1 MKNNNID
8 IKLEW
13 KTLLSF
19 PNVLSKSNRFPTF
32 NVTLKNKD
40 LTLDKILDLNNH
52 TIINTKSFSAQNNSK
67 KLKFNLNE
75 EKNFIS
81 SNFSYT
87 FEANLKRYKENNN
100 KIGFYKDIDFDI
112 EYNNF
117 NKQSFNFHVEYE
129 ILKDINKKSLFNKI
143 YRSNDFLS
151 IKILSDKDYVNI
163 NNIYSYLILP
173 TLSNRTEK
181 NRPLKNL
188 FIENI
193 SSKWLDNN
201 NTTSLLTVPFIES
214 DLVEVSENI
223 NIKILPL
230 TKWQSDMYAFLKD
243 NEKEEDINIFLNED
257 FKTQIINIGKIYK
270 QSANY
275 ETLIFFQNYLYLF
288 NTESLLNSASN
299 IQIGDVSF
307 NNYYPILNKNN
318 NNKMVCLSE
327 DINTDDV
334 IDNEYNIQKDY
345 LGYYN
350 QDQTQYVDINLD
362 LDYFQSRN
370 IRNVKILEANENEE
384 ECTLY
389 VEFVTD
395 FFENEKFYIESNQ
408 NLKYIEKYKTSIND
422 RDYITFLFEYK
433 YSLEKIKDFLSL
445 NENLTRKQILS
456 EKDLVNFSAKLI
468 M

>member
-19 PNVLSKSNRFPTF
+19 PSVLSRSNRFPSF
-32 NVTLKNKD
+32 NVTLKHKELIID
-40 LTLDKILDLNNH
+40 EFLDLNNH
-52 TIINTKSFSAQNNSK
+52 VIINTKSFSAQNGSK
-67 KLKFNLNE
+67 KLKYNLNE

-81 SNFSYT
+81 SNFSYP
-87 FEANLKRYKENNN
+87 FESNFKKYKENNN
-100 KIGFYKDIDFDI
+100 KIGFYKNIDFNI
-112 EYNNF
+112 GYNNF
-117 NKQSFNFHVEYE
+117 NKQFFNFYVEYE
-129 ILKDINKKSLFNKI
+129 MLEDINKKSLFNKI

-151 IKILSDKDYVNI
+151 IKILSNKDYINA
-163 NNIYSYLILP
+163 NNIYSYLIFSN
-173 TLSNRTEK
+173 LSNRIEK

-188 FIENI
+188 FVENI
-193 SSKWLDNN
+193 NLKWLDNN
-201 NTTSLLTVPFIES
+201 NATPLLTIPFIES

-230 TKWQSDMYAFLKD
+230 TKWQSDMYVFLTN
-243 NEKEEDINIFLNED
+243 NEKEEDINVFLNEC
-257 FKTQIINIGKIYK
+257 FKNQIINIGKIYK
-270 QSANY
+270 QSVNY

-288 NTESLLNSASN
+288 NTESLANSVNN
-299 IQIGDVSF
+299 IQIGNVNF
-307 NNYYPILNKNN
+307 NNYYPILNKD
-318 NNKMVCLSE
+318 NKDRMICLSE
-327 DINTDDV
+327 DINSDDV
-334 IDNEYNIQKDY
+334 LDNEYNLQKNY

-350 QDQTQYVDINLD
+350 QSQTKYVDINLD

-370 IRNVKILEANENEE
+370 IRSVRILEINEDEK

-389 VEFVTD
+389 IEFITD

-408 NLKYIEKYKTSIND
+408 NLKYIEKYKTSIDD

-433 YSLEKIKDFLSL
+433 YSLQKIKEFLSL
-445 NENLTRKQILS
+445 NQDLTKKQIIS
-456 EKDLVNFSAKLI
+456 EKDLINFSAKLI